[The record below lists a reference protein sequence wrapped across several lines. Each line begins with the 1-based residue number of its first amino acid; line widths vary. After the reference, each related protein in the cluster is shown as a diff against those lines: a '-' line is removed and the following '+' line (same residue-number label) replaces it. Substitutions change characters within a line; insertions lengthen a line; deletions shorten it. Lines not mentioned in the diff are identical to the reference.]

1 MHLLCHRNAGGR
13 EGILR
18 RKSEQNSDEA
28 QSIVKCDVSK
38 GEGDVTALK
47 KSAFIHCIY
56 QRQPTE

>member
-1 MHLLCHRNAGGR
+1 MHLLCHRNAEGR

-18 RKSEQNSDEA
+18 RKSRQNSDEA

-56 QRQPTE
+56 